1 MKIVVIDGQGGA
13 LGKSLISAIRN
24 AGRNSSGFE
33 IIAVGTNSAATSTML
48 SAGADRGATGENP
61 AAVACS
67 DADIIAGPVG
77 ILSANSM
84 LGEITPLISRAVGA
98 SRAKKYLIPVSKCD
112 IVVVG
117 VSDMSYAEYVKLA
130 AEMIVLET
138 GRNAPGRNQ

>member
-13 LGKSLISAIRN
+13 LGKSLISAIKN
-24 AGRNSSGFE
+24 AENMTSDFE

-61 AAVACS
+61 VVVACS
-67 DADIIAGPVG
+67 DADIIAGPIG

-84 LGEITPLISRAVGA
+84 LGEITPLMARAIGS

-117 VSDMSYAEYVKLA
+117 VSDMNYAEYVKLA
-130 AEMIVLET
+130 AGMIARDIRAIT
-138 GRNAPGRNQ
+138 A